1 MEAYDVYLEI
11 CHRVDGQINKALNY
25 DSSNHLARQCP
36 ACFSRVPDENKNDT
50 GPFSVLVSMDGNNS
64 LKRIHSAARGHV
76 ELPDSRHI
84 LSDRWLSAAQVNKF
98 SNEVNG
104 NAVCAFSLILRHH
117 LASFSSLTM
126 ETSLEKEPVN
136 DSDPKMSKCGDRWR
150 NAGPE
155 SRKQMFSLFDETG
168 VFIACCHH
176 RTVLYVCD
184 MIQSGEL

>member
-1 MEAYDVYLEI
+1 
-11 CHRVDGQINKALNY
+11 
-25 DSSNHLARQCP
+25 
-36 ACFSRVPDENKNDT
+36 
-50 GPFSVLVSMDGNNS
+50 MDGNNS

-126 ETSLEKEPVN
+126 ETSLWKKNPLMTQIRKRPNAVTDGGMQALSPANKCSHYLMKQACSSPVAVTA
-136 DSDPKMSKCGDRWR
+136 PYCMC
-150 NAGPE
+150 A
-155 SRKQMFSLFDETG
+155 T
-168 VFIACCHH
+168 
-176 RTVLYVCD
+176 
-184 MIQSGEL
+184 